1 MDNPTRRLINV
12 EKIIDERFSGN
23 KSRFADAIGKNAS
36 YVHRWFMKEGDRRNI
51 SNATARQ
58 IEETLKLPKS
68 WLDNDHD
75 NTDDLEIDF
84 TKRTLMKADRGAT
97 YLPSLLGSTLI
108 DTQYQLSII
117 NNKKGKLMIFS
128 TDGEAY
134 GFQFLGHNP
143 NPILSN
149 GWGLIVEPN
158 TPLTVDEFALIR
170 LKTGEIL
177 LRTVA
182 YLGNDEMIVRHPV
195 TGDQSKFLRSQIE
208 RAEYCY
214 VGTPPSKIIVE
225 NTL

>member
-1 MDNPTRRLINV
+1 MDTKDIRLKNA
-12 EKIIDERFSGN
+12 EYLLDKHCAGN
-23 KSRFADAIGKNAS
+23 KSAFARQIKKTPQMLTKWWLDKND
-36 YVHRWFMKEGDRRNI
+36 KERRNI
-51 SNATARQ
+51 GHTSARL
-58 IEETLKLPKS
+58 IEQAFGYPTD
-68 WLDNDHD
+68 WLDKEHKEYELE
-75 NTDDLEIDF
+75 DDPHKKELLKVQQG
-84 TKRTLMKADRGAT
+84 TT
-97 YLPSLLGSTLI
+97 YLPSLLGSALI
-108 DTQYQLSII
+108 DTQHQLSII

-182 YLGNDEMIVRHPV
+182 YLGNDEIIVRHPV
-195 TGDQSKFLRSQIE
+195 TGDQSRLLRSQVE

-214 VGTPPSKIIVE
+214 VGTPPSKIVAEPI
-225 NTL
+225 